1 MPQEGPHPELR
12 AALIAAL
19 DERAPKV
26 DRDRV
31 AACYDFASRAHGDQR
46 RESGEPFV
54 SHLVAVTLILIDLL
68 ESRLDTPLV
77 ARAVHCHSDVDHGP
91 APGP

>member
-1 MPQEGPHPELR
+1 MSEMPQEGPHPELR

-31 AACYDFASRAHGDQR
+31 AATLDQR
-46 RESGEPFV
+46 LTER
-54 SHLVAVTLILIDLL
+54 
-68 ESRLDTPLV
+68 
-77 ARAVHCHSDVDHGP
+77 
-91 APGP
+91 